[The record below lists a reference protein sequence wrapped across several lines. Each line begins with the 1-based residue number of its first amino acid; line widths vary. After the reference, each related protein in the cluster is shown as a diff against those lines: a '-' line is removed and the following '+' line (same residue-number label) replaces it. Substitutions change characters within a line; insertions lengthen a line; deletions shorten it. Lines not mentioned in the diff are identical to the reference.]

1 MPGEHPY
8 RFSSMGEYFANIS
21 LEIPFYRTIYRRA
34 RRRNQGTAWQFGR
47 NAWPNLASDQI
58 SRASRSNV
66 VESTMGASTDVK
78 RRPVSH
84 RRSSNRTCP
93 IKASGFPTVFTA
105 DSRTITVLHLTKPEY
120 SPVAKNRVRREAI
133 GAARLHLVAPPQEMS
148 YALIDVVVNRPIGCR
163 SGPVAEVCR
172 PASQNLI
179 QPIPHLQ
186 PCPRIAGYQMVS
198 HFLLDARYA
207 LLGRTGSHVPTACLL
222 IALWPER
229 VTQKVEAFFGG
240 LF

>member
-1 MPGEHPY
+1 
-8 RFSSMGEYFANIS
+8 
-21 LEIPFYRTIYRRA
+21 
-34 RRRNQGTAWQFGR
+34 
-47 NAWPNLASDQI
+47 
-58 SRASRSNV
+58 
-66 VESTMGASTDVK
+66 MGASTDAR

-93 IKASGFPTVFTA
+93 IKASGFPTVFTV
-105 DSRTITVLHLTKPEY
+105 DSRTIAKLHLTKPEHP
-120 SPVAKNRVRREAI
+120 PVAKDRLRREAI
-133 GAARLHLVAPPQEMS
+133 DAARLHLVAPPQEMP
-148 YALIDVVVNRPIGCR
+148 YALIDVVVNRPIRCR
-163 SGPVAEVCR
+163 PGPVAEVCR

-240 LF
+240 LFDAGFRLIQSESQPCDHLPRPTQCLVRFSTAENHEIVRIGDHPGLELLPPFGILPTLQQTVHV